1 MSETDLPPFAPE
13 WLALREDADARARS
27 REPVG
32 LIGDRGRVVA
42 DLGCGTGSLGRWL
55 APRLPSPQHWVL
67 FDRDPRLLSVAERG
81 VPGATTEACRR
92 DLAALRSAD
101 LAGCTLVVASALLD
115 VLTRPAV
122 DALVGAVV
130 GAGCPALFS
139 LTVAGRVEL
148 SPADP
153 LDGAVARAFDDHQRR
168 GGLLGPDAVEAAR
181 TAFAE
186 RGVATRTFPS
196 PWRLGSVPWEEE
208 PARGR
213 TSTDGNAAGVPL
225 GRRAA
230 GRGSV
235 EDPTDPEEGA
245 LLAAWLRGWVAA
257 AREQDP
263 ALPADAYL
271 ERRLQECSRG
281 ALFAIVHHTDLWAD
295 PGDTR

>member
-1 MSETDLPPFAPE
+1 MSETDVPPFAPE

-32 LIGDRGRVVA
+32 LIGGRGRVVA

-67 FDRDPRLLSVAERG
+67 VDRDPRLLSVAERS
-81 VPGATTEACRR
+81 VPGATTEARRR
-92 DLAALRSAD
+92 DLGSLRSED

-122 DALVGAVV
+122 DALVRAVA
-130 GAGCPALFS
+130 GAGVPALFS

-153 LDGAVARAFDDHQRR
+153 LDGAVARAFDAHQRR
-168 GGLLGPDAVEAAR
+168 AGLLGPDAVAAAR
-181 TAFAE
+181 AAFTAH
-186 RGVATRTFPS
+186 GVATRTFPS
-196 PWRLGSVPWEEE
+196 PWRLG
-208 PARGR
+208 
-213 TSTDGNAAGVPL
+213 
-225 GRRAA
+225 
-230 GRGSV
+230 
-235 EDPTDPEEGA
+235 PEEGA
-245 LLAAWLRGWVAA
+245 LLEAWLRGWVGA

-263 ALPADAYL
+263 ALPAEAYL
-271 ERRLQECSRG
+271 ERRLRECSRG

-295 PGDTR
+295 PAEDER

>member
-1 MSETDLPPFAPE
+1 MSETDVAPFAPE
-13 WLALREDADARARS
+13 WLALREGADARARA

-67 FDRDPRLLSVAERG
+67 FDRDPRLLAMAEHG
-81 VPGATTEACRR
+81 VPGATTETRRR
-92 DLAALRSAD
+92 DLASLRPTD
-101 LAGCTLVVASALLD
+101 LDGCTLVVASALLD

-122 DALVGAVV
+122 GALVEAVV

-153 LDGAVARAFDDHQRR
+153 LDGAVARAFDAHQRR

-181 TAFAE
+181 AAFTE
-186 RGVATRTFPS
+186 RGAATRTFAS
-196 PWRLGSVPWEEE
+196 PWRLGP
-208 PARGR
+208 G
-213 TSTDGNAAGVPL
+213 
-225 GRRAA
+225 
-230 GRGSV
+230 
-235 EDPTDPEEGA
+235 EGA
-245 LLAAWLRGWVAA
+245 LLAAWLRGWVGA

-263 ALPADAYL
+263 DLPADAYL
-271 ERRLQECSRG
+271 ERRLEECSRG
-281 ALFAIVHHTDLWAD
+281 ALYAIVHHTDLWAD
-295 PGDTR
+295 PAGDDR